1 VQINGKL
8 RGNIKV
14 EKSMTE
20 EVLLEMAKA
29 ENNVAKFL
37 LNKEIIKTI
46 VVKNKIINFVIK

>member
-1 VQINGKL
+1 
-8 RGNIKV
+8 
-14 EKSMTE
+14 MTQDALIE
-20 EVLLEMAKA
+20 IAKE

>member
-20 EVLLEMAKA
+20 EVLIEMAKT